1 MPDSNKDWPRDAN
14 PDQAADIANAK
25 AQPLVDEVARLKAD
39 MLADVAINGDLLE
52 ENTKLRAA
60 LEGLLKAWAAYFNP
74 DVGPPGDENKQLLF
88 NQWTDTVAKTYEAI
102 K

>member
-1 MPDSNKDWPRDAN
+1 VEQRLGCPSCNTL
-14 PDQAADIANAK
+14 K
-25 AQPLVDEVARLKAD
+25 AENARLKYETEATNS
-39 MLADVAINGDLLE
+39 LANEANQRLAN
-52 ENTKLRAA
+52 ENDKLRAA